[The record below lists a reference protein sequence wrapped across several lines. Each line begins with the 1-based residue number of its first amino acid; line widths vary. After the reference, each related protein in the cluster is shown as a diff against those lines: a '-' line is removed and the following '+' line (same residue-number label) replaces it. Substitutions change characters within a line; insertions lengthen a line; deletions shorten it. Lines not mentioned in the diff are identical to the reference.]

1 MKAAKG
7 PPQPPAQNY
16 FVSFTDLLVGLLF
29 IFIIVL
35 VTYAL
40 TYRKAEEGYKKAE
53 EGFRQRLQG
62 LEERIEMRSTLL
74 RRLERNLRRQR
85 VWATADVDQGVLRFR
100 EDLLFRPGHAGLD
113 LRAQT
118 ALRALAAQ
126 LATELPCYGRDF
138 RPAACPNGGGAILE
152 AVYVEGHTDD
162 VAINTRQFPSN
173 WELSSI
179 RAIVT
184 YNFLLHE
191 AGILSQLPNASG
203 SATLI
208 GASAYADTRPVHSRA
223 NRNENRRIDFRFL
236 LAPPTSAE
244 VLGRTG
250 D

>member
-1 MKAAKG
+1 MKAATG

-40 TYRKAEEGYKKAE
+40 TYRRAE
-53 EGFRQRLQG
+53 EGFRQRLKG
-62 LEERIEMRSTLL
+62 LEERIEMRSNLL
-74 RRLERNLRRQR
+74 RRLERNLRRQHIP
-85 VWATADVDQGVLRFR
+85 ATADVDQGVLRFR
-100 EDLLFRPGHAGLD
+100 ESVLFQRG
-113 LRAQT
+113 RAELGPEAQR
-118 ALRALAAQ
+118 ALRVLAAE
-126 LATELPCYGRDF
+126 LATELPCYGRNF
-138 RPAACPNGGGAILE
+138 RPAACRNGGGAILE

-162 VAINTRQFPSN
+162 VDIHTRQFPSN
-173 WELSSI
+173 WELSSA

-191 AGILSQLPNASG
+191 AGVLSRLPNASG
-203 SATLI
+203 RATLL
-208 GASAYADTRPVHSRA
+208 GASAYAETRPVRSRA
-223 NRNENRRIDFRFL
+223 NHDENRRIDFRFL
-236 LAPPTSAE
+236 LAPPTSAD